1 MTNIPDLLTMLKS
14 GVHFGHQ
21 LSKRHPKMKPFI
33 FMSKNGFHIID
44 LEQTQV
50 KLGEALE
57 FVKTIASNGGTV
69 LFLGTKKQAQP
80 IIAKAAK
87 LCGMPYITERWLGG
101 TLTNFTAI
109 SKVINKYRRL
119 KDQKA
124 KGELA
129 KYTKKEQLEFDKE
142 ISKLE
147 KMVGGIQD
155 LNKIPEAIFI
165 CDVKREKT
173 AVSEANR
180 KNVPIVALCDTN
192 ANPTTIAY
200 PIPANDDAIKSIELL
215 TMLVAEAI
223 TEGKAQSPVKVA
235 VNTEKK

>member
-1 MTNIPDLLTMLKS
+1 MLKS

-80 IIAKAAK
+80 IIVKAAK
-87 LCGMPYITERWLGG
+87 SCGMPYITERWLGG

-119 KDQKA
+119 KEQKA

-142 ISKLE
+142 ISKLQQS
-147 KMVGGIQD
+147 VGGIAN
-155 LNKIPEAIFI
+155 LKKIPDAIFI
-165 CDVKREKT
+165 SDLKKEKT
-173 AVSEANR
+173 AVAEAN
-180 KNVPIVALCDTN
+180 NLHIPVVAICDTN
-192 ANPTTIAY
+192 VNPEKAQY
-200 PIPANDDAIKSIELL
+200 PIPANDDAVKSIEIICQ
-215 TMLVAEAI
+215 TMSEAI
-223 TEGKAQSPVKVA
+223 VEGRVKV
-235 VNTEKK
+235 EK